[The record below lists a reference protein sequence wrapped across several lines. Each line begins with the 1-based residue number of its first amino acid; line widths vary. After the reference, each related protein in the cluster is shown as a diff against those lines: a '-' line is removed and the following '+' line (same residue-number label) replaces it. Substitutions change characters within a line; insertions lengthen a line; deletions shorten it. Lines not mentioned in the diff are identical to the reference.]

1 MPVVTPEVVM
11 EPDVSHQN
19 PGGDAFDETIWEEE
33 HHGVAETLQES
44 DLVKIEGEWVVVTSL
59 LKNPFGSGGES
70 ILGYRTIYGESGSL
84 TMSPT
89 QPLNIRRA
97 RSEEEI
103 EARPREEE

>member
-11 EPDVSHQN
+11 EPDV
-19 PGGDAFDETIWEEE
+19 FTRIL
-33 HHGVAETLQES
+33 AEMPLMRPSGKKNTTGWQRLFRKATWSKSRES
-44 DLVKIEGEWVVVTSL
+44 GSSL
-59 LKNPFGSGGES
+59 LLVEEPFGSGGES

-103 EARPREEE
+103 EARTREEE

>member
-11 EPDVSHQN
+11 EPEVSHQE
-19 PGGDAFDETIWEEE
+19 PGGNAFDETIWEEE

-103 EARPREEE
+103 EARTREEE